1 MKKWCDWNTLEID
14 WQSWLNVAL
23 VDLVWLMHNV
33 LAYLLALH
41 CSCFSRPSWSWND
54 ELYLCSGPRKPHP
67 EGPIWSLYQKSG
79 KCLRNGLGSRN
90 LGVNSGVE
98 QWFSVGVIFFFFLL
112 FVIPENI
119 WPCLKT
125 SLVIIALGGGGEGSY
140 WPSGGYKP
148 RILLNNLNCTEQPS
162 IIDILDPKRQCWG

>member
-79 KCLRNGLGSRN
+79 KCLRNGLGSRK

-98 QWFSVGVIFFFFLL
+98 QWFSVGVIFFFSFFLL
-112 FVIPENI
+112 SQR
-119 WPCLKT
+119 T
-125 SLVIIALGGGGEGSY
+125 SGHVWRQVWLSLLLVGEGRGVIGPLVGTSQ
-140 WPSGGYKP
+140 GY
-148 RILLNNLNCTEQPS
+148 C
-162 IIDILDPKRQCWG
+162 

>member
-79 KCLRNGLGSRN
+79 KCLRNGFGSRN

-98 QWFSVGVIFFFFLL
+98 QWFSVGVIFFFPSFCYPREHLAM
-112 FVIPENI
+112 FEDKFGYHCS
-119 WPCLKT
+119 WW
-125 SLVIIALGGGGEGSY
+125 GRGGE
-140 WPSGGYKP
+140 
-148 RILLNNLNCTEQPS
+148 LLALWWVQAK
-162 IIDILDPKRQCWG
+162 DIAK